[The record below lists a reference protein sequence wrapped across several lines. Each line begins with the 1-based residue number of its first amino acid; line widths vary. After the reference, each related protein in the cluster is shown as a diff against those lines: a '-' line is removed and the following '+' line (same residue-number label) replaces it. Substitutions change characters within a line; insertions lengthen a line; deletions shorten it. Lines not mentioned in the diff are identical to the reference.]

1 MASTPRTRREQQQ
14 QTRDAL
20 VVAARGAFA
29 EQGYH
34 GANLETIA
42 RDAGFSKGAVY
53 SNFDGKAD
61 LFLAV
66 IDANIEVAFAEG
78 GWNVGEHYQAFEGGS
93 DESHGEEASELIEG
107 FALATLEFIATAARD
122 ARLREQMGKRMTILV
137 EGYTAVAAQSRSEQD
152 PLQLNELG
160 ALLAA
165 LDEGAALLS
174 LGGSHAIDQRALRI
188 GMRRLLTPGPIEE
201 STTRVGEPALHDDAL
216 RQRLADAIRAGHAG
230 PDAADE
236 R

>member
-1 MASTPRTRREQQQ
+1 MTTAPRSRRDQQQ

-78 GWNVGEHYQAFEGGS
+78 GWNVGEHHQAFEGGPE
-93 DESHGEEASELIEG
+93 ESHGEEASELIAG

-122 ARLREQMGKRMTILV
+122 TRLREQMGKRMTILV
-137 EGYTAVAAQSRSEQD
+137 EGYTTVAAQSRSERD
-152 PLQLNELG
+152 PLQSNELG

-201 STTRVGEPALHDDAL
+201 STAGVGEPALHDDAL
-216 RQRLADAIRAGHAG
+216 RQRFADAIRAGHAG